1 MTIRYS
7 QSNFENQLRELVQN
21 LKELDFERENY
32 IRNYNII
39 KKNWS
44 GNEFNKADVHFMK
57 MKNILDTV
65 ITDLTNQKNSLERR
79 NQEFIRANGGRA

>member
-44 GNEFNKADVHFMK
+44 GNEFNKADVHFIK

-65 ITDLTNQKNSLERR
+65 ITDLTNQKNSLEKR
-79 NQEFIRANGGRA
+79 NQEFIKANGGRA